1 MKAATDEEDTSK
13 AQEKFQSTPPVK
25 AATQLF
31 MGLIGALPISIHA
44 AREGGDLVKIIGK
57 PKTTIS
63 IHAAREGGD
72 NDACTGV
79 QRG

>member
-1 MKAATDEEDTSK
+1 MKAATPADADMPLS
-13 AQEKFQSTPPVK
+13 PD
-25 AATQLF
+25 
-31 MGLIGALPISIHA
+31 ISIHA
-44 AREGGDLVKIIGK
+44 AREGGDTTNIDDRDIILY
-57 PKTTIS
+57 IS